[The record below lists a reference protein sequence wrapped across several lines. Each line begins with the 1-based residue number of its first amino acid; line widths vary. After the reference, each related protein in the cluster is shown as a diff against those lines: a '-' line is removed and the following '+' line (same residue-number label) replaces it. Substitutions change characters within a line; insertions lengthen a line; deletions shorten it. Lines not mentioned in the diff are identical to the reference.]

1 MTTLWERHP
10 NIRGNSVEIILVR
23 AFDSGLRFM
32 AISNN
37 SLLGLRVQIAIEED
51 GTPNPP
57 QLPSSTVLRSL
68 TGTDQVTYYVVHLEK
83 PVTCLRAETGQQWV
97 LDDLIIAPSFKG
109 EFLEKIRKSKDSFPL
124 AIANTLFPLE
134 PDDPM
139 LDFSKV
145 SYFALGTIRRSKD
158 T

>member
-1 MTTLWERHP
+1 MT
-10 NIRGNSVEIILVR
+10 N
-23 AFDSGLRFM
+23 
-32 AISNN
+32 SNN

-57 QLPSSTVLRSL
+57 RLPSSTVLRSL
-68 TGTDQVTYYVVHLEK
+68 TGTDRVTYYVVHLER

-97 LDDLIIAPSFKG
+97 LNDLVVAPSFKS
-109 EFLEKIRKSKDSFPL
+109 EFLEKIRKSKDSFPI